1 MNRLPSILGFVLIG
15 LIIACGCTGQT
26 PPGPPVT
33 PSPTVPA
40 TTGATPSPTVPV
52 TTPPTT
58 QTTTGQGGTA
68 SVEIQNFAFV
78 PANLAVT
85 RGTSVTWVNQDSA
98 SHTVVSDAFG
108 QTAQGAY
115 FRSNSLSKG
124 SVYSFTFADAGTYQ
138 YHCGVHPSMRGTVT
152 VT

>member
-1 MNRLPSILGFVLIG
+1 
-15 LIIACGCTGQT
+15 
-26 PPGPPVT
+26 
-33 PSPTVPA
+33 
-40 TTGATPSPTVPV
+40 V